1 MFIDDNL
8 KKRVEKV
15 EQEVDRLKSL
25 QTEVMRISFQIANLS
40 DKVNTKLDALDNKV
54 DTKLDAL
61 DKSVQSVDKRLGR
74 LEMLFYGLLVGIV
87 TVFVGGLATV
97 LALPGIKANFF

>member
-1 MFIDDNL
+1 M
-8 KKRVEKV
+8 

-40 DKVNTKLDALDNKV
+40 DKMEARFNTVDVKLASVDKSIQALDN
-54 DTKLDAL
+54 
-61 DKSVQSVDKRLGR
+61 RLGR

-87 TVFVGGLATV
+87 TIFVGGLATV
-97 LALPGIKANFF
+97 LGLPYLKIKLF

>member
-1 MFIDDNL
+1 MFSDDL
-8 KKRVEKV
+8 KNRMEKM

-25 QTEVMRISFQIANLS
+25 QTEVMRVSFQIANLS
-40 DKVNTKLDALDNKV
+40 DKMEARFNSVDVKLASVDN
-54 DTKLDAL
+54 
-61 DKSVQSVDKRLGR
+61 SIQSLDKRLGR

-97 LALPGIKANFF
+97 LGLPYLKTGLF